1 MWATIDDMENLGL
14 PAIPRSRQVY
24 EALRGGI
31 MRGRYEPGQPLKP
44 QQLADGFG
52 VSLAVVREVLLQLVG
67 EGLADRLPNRGF
79 AVPRVDDDRWQ
90 AIAEARALVEPGA
103 LRLAVARGDLRWESD
118 VRAAHHSLARTTMYD
133 DAGVHVT
140 DDWAQAHRTFHRTLL
155 VACGNDVVLATFDR
169 LWDASELARRWSVTA
184 DPHRDVAAEHAALEQ
199 AVLDRDPDRAAELLT
214 AHLGHTAA
222 VLRTDSRSTPQK
234 GA

>member
-1 MWATIDDMENLGL
+1 MDIVESLAT
-14 PAIPRSRQVY
+14 PRSRRVY

-31 MRGRYEPGQPLKP
+31 LHGRYAPGEPLRP

-67 EGLADRLPNRGF
+67 EGLADRLLNRGF

-90 AIAEARALVEPGA
+90 SIAEARALIEPGA

-118 VRAAHHSLARTTMYD
+118 VRAAHHTLARTAMYD

-155 VACGNDVVLATFDR
+155 AACANDVVLGTFDR

-199 AVLDRDPDRAAELLT
+199 SVLDRDPDRSAEILT

-222 VLRTDSRSTPQK
+222 VLHIDSHSTEEK